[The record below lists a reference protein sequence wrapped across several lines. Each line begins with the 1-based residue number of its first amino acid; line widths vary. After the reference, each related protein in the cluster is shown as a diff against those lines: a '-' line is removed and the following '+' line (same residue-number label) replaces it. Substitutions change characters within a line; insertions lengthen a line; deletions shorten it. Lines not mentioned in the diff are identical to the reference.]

1 MKKLL
6 FSVLIVLLMTGCSV
20 DYELR
25 FSNNKIN
32 ETIDGKIEK
41 ELLGFKSKDDL
52 EEELKE
58 LR

>member
-1 MKKLL
+1 MMKNKEIAKKYKVMSIPYL
-6 FSVLIVLLMTGCSV
+6 LIV
-20 DYELR
+20 
-25 FSNNKIN
+25 K
-32 ETIDGKIEK
+32 DGKIEK